1 MAFPFRTFCAAVLA
15 LGLSAC
21 GFHLR
26 GQGQVGPALPFSTVY
41 VENPSGSAVAPL
53 LSRSLSLQK
62 GVSVMSDVRAADT
75 VLSVLSEQQ
84 AKDLLTLNRAG
95 RVNEYQLTYRVSVQ
109 LKKNNQAF
117 GEPVTVWVRRDFP
130 YSDSSVLGK
139 EQEEQ
144 LVWRMMREEATTLLM
159 YRLPAVKAVSRP

>member
-1 MAFPFRTFCAAVLA
+1 
-15 LGLSAC
+15 
-21 GFHLR
+21 
-26 GQGQVGPALPFSTVY
+26 
-41 VENPSGSAVAPL
+41 
-53 LSRSLSLQK
+53 
-62 GVSVMSDVRAADT
+62 MSDARAADT
-75 VLSVLSEQQ
+75 VLTVLSEQQ

-144 LVWRMMREEATTLLM
+144 LVWRTMREEATTLLM